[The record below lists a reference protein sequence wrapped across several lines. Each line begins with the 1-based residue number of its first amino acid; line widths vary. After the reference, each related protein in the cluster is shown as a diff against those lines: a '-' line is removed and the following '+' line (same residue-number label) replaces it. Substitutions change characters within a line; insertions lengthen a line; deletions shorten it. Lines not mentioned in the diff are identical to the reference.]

1 MVEHA
6 WPHAGTATNGDK
18 TPEGLQVFFVVCM
31 SYGTTPN
38 KKTGVK
44 YPTRK
49 SATASYPSLGTVG
62 QDAKENPTTI
72 QQIMLKGSEDSGLS
86 VDKAITR
93 RRREEERGREK
104 KNVKCQESA
113 CQHN

>member
-1 MVEHA
+1 MFTDTV
-6 WPHAGTATNGDK
+6 
-18 TPEGLQVFFVVCM
+18 LFFRM

-38 KKTGVK
+38 KETCVK
-44 YPTRK
+44 HPTRK

-86 VDKAITR
+86 VDKKSLGGDE
-93 RRREEERGREK
+93 RRREEGK
-104 KNVKCQESA
+104 KNVKRQESA
-113 CQHN
+113 CQHSLKNH

>member
-1 MVEHA
+1 
-6 WPHAGTATNGDK
+6 
-18 TPEGLQVFFVVCM
+18 M

-44 YPTRK
+44 HPTRK
-49 SATASYPSLGTVG
+49 SATASYPSLGSVG

-104 KNVKCQESA
+104 KSVKRREPA
-113 CQHN
+113 CQRKLKDYWQARVHARLHVGIHGILRKRFA